1 MEDNRKRIY
10 FEAPIKGD
18 SGEMMVSVEVP
29 KEVCENGFYRFRFIC
44 QKSELLGGVVITFVP
59 EDEDLQ
65 TIVYTNDK
73 YTYNRFCL
81 ETSTGTFHAII
92 QVHIKGNRFISS
104 IDYGW

>member
-10 FEAPIKGD
+10 FEAPIKDD

-29 KEVCENGFYRFRFIC
+29 KEVFANGFYRFRFIC

-65 TIVYTNDK
+65 TIVYTDDK
-73 YTYNRFCL
+73 YTDNYFCL
-81 ETSTGTFHAII
+81 ETGTFHAII
-92 QVHIKGNRFISS
+92 KVLIKGNRFISS
-104 IDYGW
+104 IDYWW